1 MRLAPRHP
9 GTLLLALVLACLLWY
24 GVALERRARVSE
36 KQLEASVTFVN
47 VPAEMVITS
56 DVPRFL
62 LLRVR
67 GPESRLR
74 ELDAARTG
82 VLIDLRGAA
91 EGEREFTIERRNVFV
106 PSGVEVAAVLPAQVP
121 VRLER
126 LVRERVPIRPRLAGV
141 PAAGHV
147 LGDVVVTPATV
158 RVFGPRLQLAGLG
171 GMVTEAISVEGAE
184 QNVEATVAV
193 RSPHPLVRVEEPLV
207 VHVRVTVTDG
217 NDGRRR

>member
-1 MRLAPRHP
+1 VRLAPRHP

-36 KQLEASVTFVN
+36 RQVEASVTFVN

-74 ELDAARTG
+74 DLDVARTG
-82 VLIDLRGAA
+82 VLIDLRGGA

-106 PSGVEVAAVLPAQVP
+106 PSGLEVVAVLPVQVP

-126 LVRERVPIRPRLAGV
+126 LVHEQVPIRPRLAGV
-141 PAAGHV
+141 PAAGHTV
-147 LGDVVVTPATV
+147 GEVTVRPAV
-158 RVFGPRLQLAGLG
+158 ARVFGPRLQLAGLG
-171 GMVTEAISVEGAE
+171 GMVTEEVSIEGAE
-184 QNVEATVAV
+184 QTVEVTVAV

-217 NDGRRR
+217 DDGRRR

>member
-36 KQLEASVTFVN
+36 RQVEAAVTFVN

-74 ELDAARTG
+74 DLDVARTG

-106 PSGVEVAAVLPAQVP
+106 PSGVEVVAVLPVQVP

-126 LVRERVPIRPRLAGV
+126 LIHEQVPIRPRVAGV
-141 PAAGHV
+141 PAAGHAV
-147 LGDVVVTPATV
+147 GEVTVTPATV

-171 GMVTEAISVEGAE
+171 GMITEVVNVEGAE
-184 QNVEATVAV
+184 QTVEAAVAV
-193 RSPHPLVRVEEPLV
+193 RSSHPLVRVEDPLV
-207 VHVRVTVTDG
+207 VHVRVTVTD
-217 NDGRRR
+217 DGRRR

>member
-9 GTLLLALVLACLLWY
+9 GTLLLAVVLACLLWY

-36 KQLEASVTFVN
+36 RQVEASVTFVN

-56 DVPRFL
+56 EVPRFL

-74 ELDAARTG
+74 DLDVARTG
-82 VLIDLRGAA
+82 VLIDLRGGV

-106 PSGVEVAAVLPAQVP
+106 PSGLEVVAVLPVQVP

-126 LVRERVPIRPRLAGV
+126 LVHEQVPIRPRLTGE
-141 PAAGHV
+141 PAAGHAV
-147 LGDVVVTPATV
+147 GEVTVTPAAA

-171 GMVTEAISVEGAE
+171 GMVTEEVSIEGAE
-184 QNVEATVAV
+184 QTVEATVAV

-207 VHVRVTVTDG
+207 VHVRVTVDDD
-217 NDGRRR
+217 DGRRR

>member
-1 MRLAPRHP
+1 VRLAPRHP
-9 GTLLLALVLACLLWY
+9 GTLLLAVALACLLWY

-56 DVPRFL
+56 DVPRSL

-74 ELDAARTG
+74 ALEAAQTG
-82 VLIDLRGAA
+82 VLIDLRAVA

-106 PSGVEVAAVLPAQVP
+106 PSGLEVVAVLPAQVP

-126 LVRERVPIRPRLAGV
+126 LVHEQVPVRPRLTGT
-141 PAAGHV
+141 PASGLEV
-147 LGDVVVTPATV
+147 GEVTVTPATV

-171 GMVTEAISVEGAE
+171 GMVTDPVNVEGAE
-184 QNVEATVAV
+184 QAVEVRVAV

-207 VHVRVTVTDG
+207 VNVRVTLAADG
-217 NDGRRR
+217 GRQR

>member
-36 KQLEASVTFVN
+36 RQVEAAVTFVN

-74 ELDAARTG
+74 DLDVARTG

-91 EGEREFTIERRNVFV
+91 EGEREFTVERRNVFV
-106 PSGVEVAAVLPAQVP
+106 PSGVEVVAVLPVQVP

-126 LVRERVPIRPRLAGV
+126 LVHEQVPIRPRVAGV
-141 PAAGHV
+141 PATGHAV
-147 LGDVVVTPATV
+147 REVTVTPATA

-171 GMVTEAISVEGAE
+171 GMITDEVSIEGAE
-184 QNVEATVAV
+184 QTVETTVAV

-207 VHVRVTVTDG
+207 VHVRVAVTDG
-217 NDGRRR
+217 DGRRR

>member
-1 MRLAPRHP
+1 VRLAPRHP

-36 KQLEASVTFVN
+36 RQVEAAVTFVN
-47 VPAEMVITS
+47 IPAEMVITS

-74 ELDAARTG
+74 DLDAARTG
-82 VLIDLRGAA
+82 VLIDLRGGA

-106 PSGVEVAAVLPAQVP
+106 PSGLEVVAVLPVQVP

-126 LVRERVPIRPRLAGV
+126 LVHESVPIRPRLSGL
-141 PAAGHV
+141 PAAGRTV
-147 LGDVVVTPATV
+147 GEVVVSPAAA

-171 GMVTEAISVEGAE
+171 GMVTDEVSIEGAE
-184 QNVEATVAV
+184 QTVEATVAV

-207 VHVRVTVTDG
+207 VHVRVTVTD
-217 NDGRRR
+217 DGRRR

>member
-1 MRLAPRHP
+1 VRLAPRHP

-36 KQLEASVTFVN
+36 RQVEAAVTFVN

-74 ELDAARTG
+74 DLDVARTG

-106 PSGVEVAAVLPAQVP
+106 PSGVEVAAVLPVQVA

-126 LVRERVPIRPRLAGV
+126 LVHEQVPIRPRVAGV
-141 PAAGHV
+141 PAIGHAV
-147 LGDVVVTPATV
+147 GEVTVSPAAA

-171 GMVTEAISVEGAE
+171 GMITDEISVEGAE
-184 QNVEATVAV
+184 QTVEATVAV
-193 RSPHPLVRVEEPLV
+193 RSPHPLVRVEDPLV
-207 VHVRVTVTDG
+207 VHVRVAVTAG
-217 NDGRRR
+217 DGRRR

>member
-36 KQLEASVTFVN
+36 RQVEAAVTFVN

-56 DVPRFL
+56 EVPRFL

-74 ELDAARTG
+74 DLDVARTG

-91 EGEREFTIERRNVFV
+91 EGEREFTVERRNVFV
-106 PSGVEVAAVLPAQVP
+106 PSSVEVVAVLPVQVP

-126 LVRERVPIRPRLAGV
+126 LVHERVPIRPRLTGV
-141 PAAGHV
+141 PAVGHSV
-147 LGDVVVTPATV
+147 GEVEVNPATA

-171 GMVTEAISVEGAE
+171 GMITEAISVDGAE
-184 QNVEATVAV
+184 QTVEATVAV
-193 RSPHPLVRVEEPLV
+193 RSPHPLVRVEEPLAV
-207 VHVRVTVTDG
+207 RVRVTVRDG
-217 NDGRRR
+217 GDGRRR